1 MTRHAAKGVFTTPSF
16 GQEPAFATLTVIGL
30 IPARLGCAIV
40 LALWS
45 ARKSNVELAVGTI
58 QGSCKGLYGVTAVR
72 PGTKVIG
79 SVKPFPARQRGV
91 RAAAAALG
99 A

>member
-1 MTRHAAKGVFTTPSF
+1 M
-16 GQEPAFATLTVIGL
+16 
-30 IPARLGCAIV
+30 

-58 QGSCKGLYGVTAVR
+58 QGSCKGLYGLKSVR

-79 SVKPFPARQRGV
+79 SVKRFPARQRGV
-91 RAAAAALG
+91 GADAALG
-99 A
+99 PINYGPAA